1 MDEIIRVEPNV
12 QEIAVGPVG
21 EDLAPVLVAVNQLAQ
36 AMQSMGDMM
45 RMTGERMSAMERE
58 LKLLTPVTGVQ
69 KGAIHT
75 AIRER
80 AAELCESYHA
90 AGCEKSVCAAIRR
103 ELRLQFG
110 INNISSLP
118 RCEYQVAMQSVAL
131 WDDYKAMKGIKAKAN
146 G

>member
-1 MDEIIRVEPNV
+1 MDEIITIPGE
-12 QEIAVGPVG
+12 QEITLGSAGAEFASVI
-21 EDLAPVLVAVNQLAQ
+21 VAVNQLAQ
-36 AMQSMGDMM
+36 TMQSFGDMM
-45 RMTGERMSAMERE
+45 RLTSDRMSAMERE

-75 AIRER
+75 AVHER

-90 AGCEKSVCAAIRR
+90 TGHEKAVCAAIRR

-110 INNISSLP
+110 INNISSLA

-131 WDDYKAMKGIKAKAN
+131 WDDYKIMKGIKAKAKV
-146 G
+146 